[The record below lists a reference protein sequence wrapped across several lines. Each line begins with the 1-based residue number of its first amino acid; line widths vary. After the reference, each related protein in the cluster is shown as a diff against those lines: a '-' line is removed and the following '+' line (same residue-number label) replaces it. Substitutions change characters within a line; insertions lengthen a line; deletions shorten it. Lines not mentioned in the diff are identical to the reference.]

1 MIFSLDVRRA
11 RKGDC
16 LLLHFG
22 SKADPGLVLIDGG
35 PTKVYAPQLKPRLN
49 QIRAARG
56 LGATDA
62 LLVDAA
68 MVSHIDDDH
77 IVGIL
82 EMTKELTAAQ
92 DAHKPLPIKIL
103 GFWHN
108 TFDDIIGNDPDNLL
122 AAIKSQFGPASLSGN
137 PDVEGLN
144 PEAAMV
150 MASVD
155 KGFRL
160 RDDIKK
166 LKIPLNSD
174 FGGKVILTAKGAK
187 AIDIGK
193 GLTFKVAGPMKKE
206 LANLQKDHDTFLKA
220 AAAKK
225 KGGTASLADFSDNS
239 VPNLSSVVVL
249 AEAGGKSILL
259 TGDARGDK
267 ILTGLELIG
276 AITSKGKLHVDV
288 LKMPHHGSDRNM
300 EVSFLERITA
310 DHYVFSGNGENG
322 NPERETMNMLLEAR
336 GDKAAFTIHLTYPI
350 ADIDVER
357 KKDWETQQKIEKARK
372 AKNPTSKAKVRADW
386 SDKTNALST
395 FFAAHKAFAKKV
407 EIVPDA
413 KVHLIELGDPVGV

>member
-1 MIFSLDVRRA
+1 MI
-11 RKGDC
+11 
-16 LLLHFG
+16 
-22 SKADPGLVLIDGG
+22 
-35 PTKVYAPQLKPRLN
+35 
-49 QIRAARG
+49 
-56 LGATDA
+56 
-62 LLVDAA
+62 
-68 MVSHIDDDH
+68 
-77 IVGIL
+77 
-82 EMTKELTAAQ
+82 
-92 DAHKPLPIKIL
+92 
-103 GFWHN
+103 
-108 TFDDIIGNDPDNLL
+108 L
-122 AAIKSQFGPASLSGN
+122 A
-137 PDVEGLN
+137 
-144 PEAAMV
+144 
-150 MASVD
+150 
-155 KGFRL
+155 
-160 RDDIKK
+160 
-166 LKIPLNSD
+166 
-174 FGGKVILTAKGAK
+174 AKGAK

-206 LANLQKDHDTFLKA
+206 LAALQKDHDTFLKA

-225 KGGTASLADFSDNS
+225 KNAGTASLADFSDTS

-276 AITSKGKLHVDV
+276 AITPNGKLHVDV

-322 NPERETMNMLLEAR
+322 NPERETLNMLLDAR
-336 GDKAAFTIHLTYPI
+336 GDKAAYTIHLTYPI

-372 AKNPTSKAKVRADW
+372 AKNAKAKVRDDW

-407 EIVPDA
+407 QIVPDG